1 MHDDDFLRVEAH
13 DCPMT
18 SCAAPA
24 GSPCR
29 TGRGKVAVQYHI
41 ARCRPVPALA
51 LALALAKALNVPTPA
66 LRKPG
71 TAWAQL
77 PRPAEADAEPAG
89 HARIGYARAST
100 LRQSLDTQLDALKAA
115 GVTRVFAEKISTRAT
130 TRPELDKA
138 VTLAQELRAA
148 GVAVTLVVHEHKRLG
163 RGLDLA
169 ALAEQLKAA
178 GIGLEFLTGELQGS
192 HDPSGVVFT
201 VLAALSGMEREYIRD
216 RTLEGHESARARGKA
231 IGGAAVT
238 DEHMLSM
245 ALHLRDQDLSLRD
258 IAARLVITSGKKK
271 AATPR
276 PRGGRVAAG
285 RQQAASLRPPQPG
298 APESCAVARREGLA
312 SEHVN
317 SAAFRVAFHRCIK
330 RALQT
335 RTLLQLGTTAGEV
348 GGLAG
353 VAGQL
358 DGPVVGCA

>member
-1 MHDDDFLRVEAH
+1 MRDDDFLRVEAH

-41 ARCRPVPALA
+41 ARFRLVPS
-51 LALALAKALNVPTPA
+51 LAKMLNVPAPA

-71 TAWAQL
+71 TAWVQL
-77 PRPAEADAEPAG
+77 PRPAMADAEPAG

-100 LRQSLDTQLDALKAA
+100 VRQSLDTQLDALKAA

-130 TRPELDKA
+130 IRPELDKA
-138 VTLAQELRAA
+138 VTLARELGAA

-169 ALAEQLKAA
+169 ALAEQLRAA

-245 ALHLRDQDLSLRD
+245 ALHLRGQNLSLRD
-258 IAARLVITSGKKK
+258 IAARLVITSGAKKGRHPSG
-271 AATPR
+271 ATVLR
-276 PRGGRVAAG
+276 MLRDHD
-285 RQQAASLRPPQPG
+285 QQ
-298 APESCAVARREGLA
+298 
-312 SEHVN
+312 
-317 SAAFRVAFHRCIK
+317 
-330 RALQT
+330 
-335 RTLLQLGTTAGEV
+335 TAI
-348 GGLAG
+348 
-353 VAGQL
+353 
-358 DGPVVGCA
+358 